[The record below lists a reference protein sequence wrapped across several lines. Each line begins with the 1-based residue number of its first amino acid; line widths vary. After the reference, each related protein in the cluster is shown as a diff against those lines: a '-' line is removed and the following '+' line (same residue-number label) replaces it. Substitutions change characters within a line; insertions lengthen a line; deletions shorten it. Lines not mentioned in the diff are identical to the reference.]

1 MQDDF
6 TVFWRNNER
15 ASALFYDL
23 LERSE
28 RGAYDN
34 DFLTQL
40 AAYCEAAPESERADV
55 FAARYLLAQNDAET
69 ACICAERGYRRR
81 PVNYEIWKLLGEIYM
96 RWGVRRTRLRCTA
109 MHTGC
114 ISPP

>member
-28 RGAYDN
+28 RGAYDD
-34 DFLTQL
+34 DFLMQL
-40 AAYCEAAPESERADV
+40 ATYCEHRSRSVRISLPHA
-55 FAARYLLAQNDAET
+55 
-69 ACICAERGYRRR
+69 ICLRRMMRRR
-81 PVNYEIWKLLGEIYM
+81 RASVPSAAIAAV
-96 RWGVRRTRLRCTA
+96 
-109 MHTGC
+109 
-114 ISPP
+114 P